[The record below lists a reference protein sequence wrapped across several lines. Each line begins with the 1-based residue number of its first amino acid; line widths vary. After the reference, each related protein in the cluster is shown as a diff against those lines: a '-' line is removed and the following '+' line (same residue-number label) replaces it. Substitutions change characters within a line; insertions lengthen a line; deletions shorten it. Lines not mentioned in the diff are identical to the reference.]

1 MSLLAFS
8 SSPSSSFRPSLPPL
22 VRWPLNF
29 ADGTRFS
36 PRYAQQQDMY
46 YYPAAGEAAMQ
57 FPYLQY
63 QYAVQTY
70 SPTSSSQD
78 DMAPALYAVPMQM
91 LPVGMMA

>member
-1 MSLLAFS
+1 
-8 SSPSSSFRPSLPPL
+8 
-22 VRWPLNF
+22 
-29 ADGTRFS
+29 
-36 PRYAQQQDMY
+36 MY

-63 QYAVQTY
+63 QYAVQAY

-78 DMAPALYAVPMQM
+78 DIAPALYAMPMQM